1 MLKRPNDWDNIEPIE
16 YGEREILELGGH
28 EVIIKNAYEY
38 TGQKS
43 GNTSLKIE
51 VDIAGNDKQ
60 AGFFQRQYDNN
71 MMVDRK
77 WPNGACKYI
86 SLKEEENCIALFKGF
101 TTAVENSNPG
111 YVWNF
116 DEKSLIGKKLCG
128 VFALEEYEKQDGTI
142 GTSVKLSQFR
152 SLDKLPEVKIPC
164 VKLLNGDQID
174 YEIYKNSQKNVTKNN
189 KTVQKNDKIDEFIEE
204 NLLD

>member
-38 TGQKS
+38 TGQS
-43 GNTSLKIE
+43 GNTSLKVE

-86 SLKEEENCIALFKGF
+86 SLKEDENCIALFKGF

-116 DEKSLIGKKLCG
+116 DEKSLINKKLCG

-142 GTSVKLSQFR
+142 GTAVKLSQFR
-152 SLDKLPEVKIPC
+152 SLDKLSEVKIPR

-174 YEIYKNSQKNVTKNN
+174 YEIYKNSQKNVAKNN

>member
-16 YGEREILELGGH
+16 YGEREVLELGGH

-38 TGQKS
+38 TGQS
-43 GNTSLKIE
+43 GNTSLKVE

-86 SLKEEENCIALFKGF
+86 SLKEDENCIALFKGF

-116 DEKSLIGKKLCG
+116 DEKSLINKKLCG

-142 GTSVKLSQFR
+142 GTAVKLSQFR
-152 SLDKLPEVKIPC
+152 SLDKLSEVKIPR

-174 YEIYKNSQKNVTKNN
+174 YEIYKNSQKNVAKNN